1 MDGDKFYIKNLSL
14 FDKYSNLTN
23 IVLIDNF
30 VLSFVY
36 FLENVIP
43 IVPYYDADEFDIL
56 AYYLLSIYEYNDLR
70 EANKN
75 QIRIDFF

>member
-43 IVPYYDADEFDIL
+43 IVP
-56 AYYLLSIYEYNDLR
+56 LL
-70 EANKN
+70 
-75 QIRIDFF
+75 